1 MKKLPP
7 AKQKQLMVVLIVTV
21 AMICAVYFLL
31 ISPQNDKNQQLAQQ
45 ISQASTRLKEYQ
57 DTILKKQV
65 VAEQLA
71 VWSENMKHA
80 EEDVA
85 SGDLYAWTYDMIR
98 RFKTAYP
105 KLEIPTPGQPSL
117 GDCDLIADFPY
128 RQIRFSMTGTSY
140 YHDLGRFVADFENRF
155 PHCQVLNLW
164 VDPAMG
170 ASGPAT
176 TTLGEKL
183 SFRMDIVALVKPNS

>member
-7 AKQKQLMVVLIVTV
+7 AKQKQLIGVLIFTV
-21 AMICAVYFLL
+21 ALICTVYFLL
-31 ISPQNDKNQQLAQQ
+31 ISPQNDKNQHLAQQ
-45 ISQASTRLKEYQ
+45 ISQASGHLKEYK
-57 DTILKKQV
+57 DAILKKQEV
-65 VAEQLA
+65 TEQLA
-71 VWSENMKHA
+71 VWTEQMKHA

-98 RFKTAYP
+98 HFKTAYP

-117 GDCDLIADFPY
+117 GDCELIADFPY
-128 RQIRFSMTGTSY
+128 KQIRFSMTGTSY
-140 YHDLGRFVADFENRF
+140 YHDLGRFVADFENKF
-155 PHCQVLNLW
+155 PHCQVLDLS

-170 ASGPAT
+170 GTGQTPTS
-176 TTLGEKL
+176 LGEKL